1 MGVLNGDEL
10 QYAAGQMQNVIT
22 NTKQC
27 NERYGKLYTTC
38 YWAEVKMSNRKD
50 VFKDTEIKAIN
61 LLGKFLE
68 NLMIYS
74 EQIIMMAEMV
84 QEDLYKLQ
92 NIDELDICNV
102 YSVIIEEK
110 LDIITIAIRYLS
122 KLQEDFLRYSMLV
135 KKIIEKPS
143 NPSVWD
149 IVKMHLWGNR
159 KQSIYC
165 K

>member
-1 MGVLNGDEL
+1 
-10 QYAAGQMQNVIT
+10 
-22 NTKQC
+22 
-27 NERYGKLYTTC
+27 
-38 YWAEVKMSNRKD
+38 
-50 VFKDTEIKAIN
+50 
-61 LLGKFLE
+61 
-68 NLMIYS
+68 
-74 EQIIMMAEMV
+74 MV

-102 YSVIIEEK
+102 YSVIIKEK

-122 KLQEDFLRYSMLV
+122 KLQEDFLRYAELV
-135 KKIIEKPS
+135 KKIIEKPF

-159 KQSIYC
+159 KQSIYM